1 MCYLLKLGYR
11 IYSLKQLGVYIF
23 LSDSVRLGKLEYR
36 IINKLQTIVG
46 WKYPKRI
53 YWQVLG
59 KE

>member
-53 YWQVLG
+53 Y
-59 KE
+59 